1 MIKTIITKITANNY
15 QNSNNKKKKIISTI
29 YPKIFVLK
37 TYQSY
42 KTTDAQHIDNK
53 TARHFLQY

>member
-1 MIKTIITKITANNY
+1 MIKVITKITTNNY
-15 QNSNNKKKKIISTI
+15 QNSNNKKKKKNSTI

-42 KTTDAQHIDNK
+42 KTTDAQHIGSK